1 MRAIIFTLLL
11 LIVNLSF
18 SQINTPRVSPVSQVK
33 QMVGLTEVEIEYSRP
48 SMRGREVFGNLVP
61 FGKIWRTGADSSTK
75 ISFDTDVII
84 SGKTIQSGTY
94 SVFSIPNK
102 DDWKIIFYSDIDLW
116 GVPKDWSENKV
127 VFSSTF
133 PTKKLENKNP
143 TETFTISF
151 NNLTNNDVNMNI
163 SWENTS
169 VDVKMNVPTRRIVE
183 NEIDQAINGRINSS
197 GTRIKNSGGPS
208 ASIYY
213 SAAVYYRQ
221 ENIKLKTALEWI
233 NKAIDMTESPKFWQ
247 FRQQSLIMA
256 ANNKFADA
264 VDAAK
269 KSLNLA
275 IEADNQDYI
284 KMNRESISE
293 WSKKL

>member
-11 LIVNLSF
+11 FTVNLSF
-18 SQINTPRVSPVSQVK
+18 SQINTPRVSPASEVE
-33 QMVGLTEVEIEYSRP
+33 QMVGLTEIEIEYSRP

-61 FGKIWRTGADSSTK
+61 FGKVWRTGADNSTK

-94 SVFSIPNK
+94 SIFSIPNK
-102 DDWKIIFYSDIDLW
+102 ESWEIILYSDVELW
-116 GVPKDWSENKV
+116 GVPRDWSENKI
-127 VFSSTF
+127 VFSSMF
-133 PTKKLENKNP
+133 DVKKLKKSN
-143 TETFTISF
+143 TVETFTISF
-151 NNLTNNDVNMNI
+151 NDLTNNDVNMSI

-169 VDVKMNVPTRRIVE
+169 VDIKIEVPTRSMVE
-183 NEIDQAINGRINSS
+183 SDINKVLGDNPKSS
-197 GTRIKNSGGPS
+197 D
-208 ASIYY
+208 YY
-213 SAAVYYRQ
+213 AAAVFYRQ
-221 ENIKLKTALEWI
+221 ENINLDKALEWM
-233 NKAIDMTESPKFWQ
+233 NKAIEMNESPRFWQ
-247 FRQQSLIMA
+247 YRQQSLIMA
-256 ANNKFADA
+256 ANDKYADA

-284 KMNRESISE
+284 KMNRESIAE

>member
-11 LIVNLSF
+11 FTVNLSF
-18 SQINTPRVSPVSQVK
+18 SQINTPRVSPASEVE
-33 QMVGLTEVEIEYSRP
+33 QMVGLTEIEIEYSRP

-61 FGKIWRTGADSSTK
+61 FGKVWRTGADNSTK

-94 SVFSIPNK
+94 SIFSIPNK
-102 DDWKIIFYSDIDLW
+102 ESWEIIFYADVDLW
-116 GVPKDWSENKV
+116 GVPRDWSENKI
-127 VFSSTF
+127 VFSSIF
-133 PTKKLENKNP
+133 DVKKLKKRN
-143 TETFTISF
+143 TVETFTISF
-151 NNLTNNDVNMNI
+151 NDLTNNDVNMSI

-169 VDVKMNVPTRRIVE
+169 VDIKIEVPTRSMVE
-183 NEIDQAINGRINSS
+183 SDINKVLSDNPKSS
-197 GTRIKNSGGPS
+197 D
-208 ASIYY
+208 YY
-213 SAAVYYRQ
+213 AAAVFYRQ
-221 ENIKLKTALEWI
+221 ENINLDKALEWM
-233 NKAIDMTESPKFWQ
+233 NKAIEMNESPRFWQ
-247 FRQQSLIMA
+247 YRQQSLIMA
-256 ANNKFADA
+256 ANDKFADA

-284 KMNRESISE
+284 KMNRESIAE

>member
-11 LIVNLSF
+11 FTVNLSF
-18 SQINTPRVSPVSQVK
+18 SQINTPRVSPASEVQ
-33 QMVGLTEVEIEYSRP
+33 QMVGLTEIEIEYSRP

-61 FGKIWRTGADSSTK
+61 FGKVWRTGADNSTK

-94 SVFSIPNK
+94 SIFSIPNK
-102 DDWKIIFYSDIDLW
+102 ESWEIILYSDVELW
-116 GVPKDWSENKV
+116 GVPRDWSENKI
-127 VFSSTF
+127 VFSSMF
-133 PTKKLENKNP
+133 DVKKLKKSN
-143 TETFTISF
+143 TVETFTISF
-151 NNLTNNDVNMNI
+151 NDLTNNDVNMSI

-169 VDVKMNVPTRRIVE
+169 VDIKIEVPTRSMVE
-183 NEIDQAINGRINSS
+183 SDINKVLSDNPKSS
-197 GTRIKNSGGPS
+197 D
-208 ASIYY
+208 YY
-213 SAAVYYRQ
+213 AAAVFYRQ
-221 ENIKLKTALEWI
+221 ENINLDKALEWM
-233 NKAIDMTESPKFWQ
+233 NKAIEMNESPRFWQ
-247 FRQQSLIMA
+247 YRQQSLIMA
-256 ANNKFADA
+256 ANDKFAEA

-284 KMNRESISE
+284 KMNRESIAE

>member
-11 LIVNLSF
+11 FTVNLSF
-18 SQINTPRVSPVSQVK
+18 TQINTPRVSPASEVE
-33 QMVGLTEVEIEYSRP
+33 QMVGLTEIEIEYSRP

-61 FGKIWRTGADSSTK
+61 FGKVWRTGADNSTK

-94 SVFSIPNK
+94 SIFSIPNK
-102 DDWKIIFYSDIDLW
+102 QSWEIIFYSDVELW
-116 GVPKDWSENKV
+116 GVPRDWSENKI
-127 VFSSTF
+127 VFSSMF
-133 PTKKLENKNP
+133 DVKKLKKSN
-143 TETFTISF
+143 TVETFTISF
-151 NNLTNNDVNMNI
+151 NDLTNNDVNMSI

-169 VDVKMNVPTRRIVE
+169 VDIKIEVPTRSMVE
-183 NEIDQAINGRINSS
+183 SDINKVLSDNP
-197 GTRIKNSGGPS
+197 KPS
-208 ASIYY
+208 DYY
-213 SAAVYYRQ
+213 AAAVFYRQ
-221 ENIKLKTALEWI
+221 ENINLDKALEWM
-233 NKAIDMTESPKFWQ
+233 NKAIEMNESPRFWQ
-247 FRQQSLIMA
+247 YRQQSLIMA
-256 ANNKFADA
+256 ANDKFADA

-284 KMNRESISE
+284 KMNRESIAE

>member
-11 LIVNLSF
+11 LKVNLSF
-18 SQINTPRVSPVSQVK
+18 SQINTPRVSPASEVE
-33 QMVGLTEVEIEYSRP
+33 QMVGLTEIEIEYSRP

-61 FGKIWRTGADSSTK
+61 FGKVWRTGADNSTK

-94 SVFSIPNK
+94 SIFSIPNK
-102 DDWKIIFYSDIDLW
+102 ESWEIIFYSDVELW
-116 GVPKDWSENKV
+116 GVPRDWSENKI
-127 VFSSTF
+127 VFSSMF
-133 PTKKLENKNP
+133 DVKKLKKSN
-143 TETFTISF
+143 TVETFTISF
-151 NNLTNNDVNMNI
+151 NDLTNNDVNMSI

-169 VDVKMNVPTRRIVE
+169 VDIKIEVPTRSMVE
-183 NEIDQAINGRINSS
+183 SDINKVLSDNPKSS
-197 GTRIKNSGGPS
+197 D
-208 ASIYY
+208 YY
-213 SAAVYYRQ
+213 AAAVFYRQ
-221 ENIKLKTALEWI
+221 ENINLDKALEWM
-233 NKAIDMTESPKFWQ
+233 NKAIEMNESPRFWQ
-247 FRQQSLIMA
+247 YRQQSLIMA
-256 ANNKFADA
+256 ANDKFADA

-284 KMNRESISE
+284 KMNRESIAK

>member
-11 LIVNLSF
+11 FTVNLSF
-18 SQINTPRVSPVSQVK
+18 SQINTPRVSPASEVE
-33 QMVGLTEVEIEYSRP
+33 QMVGLTEIEIEYSRP

-61 FGKIWRTGADSSTK
+61 FGKVWRTGADNSTK

-94 SVFSIPNK
+94 SIFSIPNK
-102 DDWKIIFYSDIDLW
+102 ESWEIILYSDVELW
-116 GVPKDWSENKV
+116 GVPRDWSENKI
-127 VFSSTF
+127 VFSSMF
-133 PTKKLENKNP
+133 DVKKLKKSN
-143 TETFTISF
+143 TVETFTISF
-151 NNLTNNDVNMNI
+151 NDLTNNDVNMSI

-169 VDVKMNVPTRRIVE
+169 VDIKIEVPTRSMVE
-183 NEIDQAINGRINSS
+183 SDINKVLGDNPKSS
-197 GTRIKNSGGPS
+197 D
-208 ASIYY
+208 YY
-213 SAAVYYRQ
+213 AAAVFYRQ
-221 ENIKLKTALEWI
+221 ENINLDKALEWM
-233 NKAIDMTESPKFWQ
+233 NKAIEMNESPRFWQ
-247 FRQQSLIMA
+247 YRQQSLIMA
-256 ANNKFADA
+256 ANDKFADA

-284 KMNRESISE
+284 KMNRESIAE

>member
-11 LIVNLSF
+11 FTVNLSF
-18 SQINTPRVSPVSQVK
+18 SQINTPRVSPASEVE
-33 QMVGLTEVEIEYSRP
+33 QMVGLTEIEIEYSRP

-61 FGKIWRTGADSSTK
+61 FGKVWRTGADNSTK

-94 SVFSIPNK
+94 SIFSIPNK
-102 DDWKIIFYSDIDLW
+102 ESWEIIFYSDVELW
-116 GVPKDWSENKV
+116 GVPRDWSENKI
-127 VFSSTF
+127 VFSSMF
-133 PTKKLENKNP
+133 DVKKLKKSN
-143 TETFTISF
+143 TVETFTISF
-151 NNLTNNDVNMNI
+151 NDLTNNDVNMSI

-169 VDVKMNVPTRRIVE
+169 VDIKIEVPTRSMVE
-183 NEIDQAINGRINSS
+183 SDINKILSDNPKSS
-197 GTRIKNSGGPS
+197 D
-208 ASIYY
+208 YY
-213 SAAVYYRQ
+213 AAAVFYRQ
-221 ENIKLKTALEWI
+221 ENINLDKALEWM
-233 NKAIDMTESPKFWQ
+233 NKAIEMNESPRFWQ
-247 FRQQSLIMA
+247 YRQQSLIMA
-256 ANNKFADA
+256 ANDKFADA

-284 KMNRESISE
+284 KMNRESIAE

>member
-11 LIVNLSF
+11 FMVNLSF
-18 SQINTPRVSPVSQVK
+18 SQINTPRVSPASEVE
-33 QMVGLTEVEIEYSRP
+33 QMVGLTEIEIEYSRP

-61 FGKIWRTGADSSTK
+61 FGKVWRTGADNSTK

-94 SVFSIPNK
+94 SIFSIPNK
-102 DDWKIIFYSDIDLW
+102 ESWEIILYSDVELW
-116 GVPKDWSENKV
+116 GVPRDWSENKI
-127 VFSSTF
+127 VFSSMF
-133 PTKKLENKNP
+133 DVKKLKKSN
-143 TETFTISF
+143 TVETFTISF
-151 NNLTNNDVNMNI
+151 NDLTNNDVNMSI

-169 VDVKMNVPTRRIVE
+169 VDIKIEVPTRSMVE
-183 NEIDQAINGRINSS
+183 SDINKVLSDNPKSS
-197 GTRIKNSGGPS
+197 D
-208 ASIYY
+208 YY
-213 SAAVYYRQ
+213 AAAVFYRQ
-221 ENIKLKTALEWI
+221 ENINLDKALEWM
-233 NKAIDMTESPKFWQ
+233 NKAIEMNESPRFWQ
-247 FRQQSLIMA
+247 YRQQSLIMA
-256 ANNKFADA
+256 ANDKFADA

-284 KMNRESISE
+284 KMNRESIVE

>member
-11 LIVNLSF
+11 FTVNLSF
-18 SQINTPRVSPVSQVK
+18 SQINTPRVSPASEVE
-33 QMVGLTEVEIEYSRP
+33 QMVGLTEIEIEYSRP

-61 FGKIWRTGADSSTK
+61 FGKVWRTGADNSTK

-94 SVFSIPNK
+94 SIFSIPNK
-102 DDWKIIFYSDIDLW
+102 ESWEIIFYSDVELW
-116 GVPKDWSENKV
+116 GVPRDWSENKI
-127 VFSSTF
+127 VFSSMF
-133 PTKKLENKNP
+133 DVKKLKKSN
-143 TETFTISF
+143 TVETFTISF
-151 NNLTNNDVNMNI
+151 NDLTNNDVNMSI

-169 VDVKMNVPTRRIVE
+169 VDIKIEVPTRSMVQS
-183 NEIDQAINGRINSS
+183 DINKVLSDNPKSS
-197 GTRIKNSGGPS
+197 D
-208 ASIYY
+208 YY
-213 SAAVYYRQ
+213 AAAVFYRQ
-221 ENIKLKTALEWI
+221 ENINLDKALEWM
-233 NKAIDMTESPKFWQ
+233 NKAIEMNESPRFWQ
-247 FRQQSLIMA
+247 YRQQSLIMA
-256 ANNKFADA
+256 ANDKFADA

-284 KMNRESISE
+284 KMNRESIAE

>member
-11 LIVNLSF
+11 FTVNLSF
-18 SQINTPRVSPVSQVK
+18 SQINTPRVSPASEVE
-33 QMVGLTEVEIEYSRP
+33 QMVGLTEIEIEYSRP

-61 FGKIWRTGADSSTK
+61 FGKIWRTGADNSTK

-94 SVFSIPNK
+94 SIFSIPNK
-102 DDWKIIFYSDIDLW
+102 ESWEIILYSDVELW
-116 GVPKDWSENKV
+116 GVPRDWSENKI
-127 VFSSTF
+127 VFSSMF
-133 PTKKLENKNP
+133 DVKKLKKSN
-143 TETFTISF
+143 TVETFTISF
-151 NNLTNNDVNMNI
+151 NDLTNNDVNMSI

-169 VDVKMNVPTRRIVE
+169 VDIKIEVPTRSMVE
-183 NEIDQAINGRINSS
+183 SDINKVLSDNPKSS
-197 GTRIKNSGGPS
+197 D
-208 ASIYY
+208 YY
-213 SAAVYYRQ
+213 AAAVFYRQ
-221 ENIKLKTALEWI
+221 ENINLDKALEWM
-233 NKAIDMTESPKFWQ
+233 NKAIEMNESPRFWQ
-247 FRQQSLIMA
+247 YRQQSLIMA
-256 ANNKFADA
+256 ANDKFADA

-284 KMNRESISE
+284 KMNRESIAK

>member
-11 LIVNLSF
+11 FTVNLSF
-18 SQINTPRVSPVSQVK
+18 SQINTPRVSPASEVE
-33 QMVGLTEVEIEYSRP
+33 QMVGLTEIEIEYSRP

-61 FGKIWRTGADSSTK
+61 FGKVWRTGADNSTK

-94 SVFSIPNK
+94 SIFSIPNK
-102 DDWKIIFYSDIDLW
+102 ESWEIIFYSDVELW
-116 GVPKDWSENKV
+116 GVPRDWSDDKI
-127 VFSSTF
+127 VFSSTY
-133 PTKKLENKNP
+133 KVNKINP
-143 TETFTISF
+143 VETFTISF
-151 NNLTNNDVNMNI
+151 NDLTNNDVNMSI

-169 VDVKMNVPTRRIVE
+169 VDIKIEVPTRSMVE
-183 NEIDQAINGRINSS
+183 SDINKVLSDNPKSS
-197 GTRIKNSGGPS
+197 D
-208 ASIYY
+208 YY
-213 SAAVYYRQ
+213 AAAVFYRQ
-221 ENIKLKTALEWI
+221 ENINLDKALEWM
-233 NKAIDMTESPKFWQ
+233 NKAIEMNESPRFWQ
-247 FRQQSLIMA
+247 YRQQSLIMA
-256 ANNKFADA
+256 ANDKFAEA

-284 KMNRESISE
+284 KMNRESIAE

>member
-11 LIVNLSF
+11 FTVNLSF
-18 SQINTPRVSPVSQVK
+18 SQINTPRVSPASEVE
-33 QMVGLTEVEIEYSRP
+33 QMVGLTEIEIEYSRP

-61 FGKIWRTGADSSTK
+61 FGKVWRTGADNSTK

-94 SVFSIPNK
+94 SIFSIPNK
-102 DDWKIIFYSDIDLW
+102 ESWEIIFYSDVELW
-116 GVPKDWSENKV
+116 GVPRDWSENKI
-127 VFSSTF
+127 VFSSMF
-133 PTKKLENKNP
+133 DVKKLKKSN
-143 TETFTISF
+143 TVETFTISF
-151 NNLTNNDVNMNI
+151 NDLTNNDVNMSI

-169 VDVKMNVPTRRIVE
+169 VDIKIEVPTRSMVE
-183 NEIDQAINGRINSS
+183 SDINKVLTDNPKSS
-197 GTRIKNSGGPS
+197 D
-208 ASIYY
+208 YY
-213 SAAVYYRQ
+213 AAAVFYRQ
-221 ENIKLKTALEWI
+221 ENINLGKALEWM
-233 NKAIDMTESPKFWQ
+233 NKAIEMNESPRFWQ
-247 FRQQSLIMA
+247 YRQQSLIMA
-256 ANNKFADA
+256 ANDKFADA

-284 KMNRESISE
+284 KMNRESIAE

>member
-11 LIVNLSF
+11 FTVNLSF
-18 SQINTPRVSPVSQVK
+18 SQINTPRVSPASEVE
-33 QMVGLTEVEIEYSRP
+33 QMVGLTEIEIEYSRP

-61 FGKIWRTGADSSTK
+61 FGKVWRTGADNSTK

-94 SVFSIPNK
+94 SIFSIPNK
-102 DDWKIIFYSDIDLW
+102 ESWEIILYSDVKLW
-116 GVPKDWSENKV
+116 GVPRDWSENKI
-127 VFSSTF
+127 VFSSMF
-133 PTKKLENKNP
+133 DVKKLKKSNNV
-143 TETFTISF
+143 ETFTISF
-151 NNLTNNDVNMNI
+151 NDLTNNDVNMNI

-169 VDVKMNVPTRRIVE
+169 VDIKIEVPTRSMVE
-183 NEIDQAINGRINSS
+183 SDINKVLSDNP
-197 GTRIKNSGGPS
+197 KPS
-208 ASIYY
+208 DYY
-213 SAAVYYRQ
+213 AAAVFYRQ
-221 ENIKLKTALEWI
+221 ENINLDKALEWM
-233 NKAIDMTESPKFWQ
+233 NKAIEMNESPRFWQ
-247 FRQQSLIMA
+247 YRQQSLIMA
-256 ANNKFADA
+256 ANDKFAEA

-284 KMNRESISE
+284 KMNRESIAE

>member
-11 LIVNLSF
+11 FTANLSF
-18 SQINTPRVSPVSQVK
+18 SQINTPRVSPASEVE
-33 QMVGLTEVEIEYSRP
+33 QMVGLTEIKIEYSRP

-61 FGKIWRTGADSSTK
+61 FGKVWRTGADNSTK

-94 SVFSIPNK
+94 SIFSIPNK
-102 DDWKIIFYSDIDLW
+102 ESWEIIFYSDVELW
-116 GVPKDWSENKV
+116 GVPRDWSENKI
-127 VFSSTF
+127 VFSSMF
-133 PTKKLENKNP
+133 DVKKLKKSN
-143 TETFTISF
+143 TVDTFTISF
-151 NNLTNNDVNMNI
+151 NDLTNNDVNMSI

-169 VDVKMNVPTRRIVE
+169 VDIKIEVPTRSMVE
-183 NEIDQAINGRINSS
+183 SDINKVLSDNPKSS
-197 GTRIKNSGGPS
+197 D
-208 ASIYY
+208 YY
-213 SAAVYYRQ
+213 AAAVFYRQ
-221 ENIKLKTALEWI
+221 ENINLDKALEWM
-233 NKAIDMTESPKFWQ
+233 NKAIEMNESPRFWQ
-247 FRQQSLIMA
+247 YRQQSLIMA
-256 ANNKFADA
+256 ANDKFADA

-284 KMNRESISE
+284 KMNRESIAE

>member
-11 LIVNLSF
+11 FMVNLSF
-18 SQINTPRVSPVSQVK
+18 SQINTPRVSPASEVE
-33 QMVGLTEVEIEYSRP
+33 QMVGLTEIEIEYSRP

-61 FGKIWRTGADSSTK
+61 FGKVWRTGADNSTK

-94 SVFSIPNK
+94 SIFSIPNK
-102 DDWKIIFYSDIDLW
+102 ESWEIILYSDVELW
-116 GVPKDWSENKV
+116 GVPRDWSENKI
-127 VFSSTF
+127 VFSSMF
-133 PTKKLENKNP
+133 DVKKLKKSN
-143 TETFTISF
+143 TVETFTISF
-151 NNLTNNDVNMNI
+151 NDLTNNDVNMSI

-169 VDVKMNVPTRRIVE
+169 VDIKIEVPTRSMVE
-183 NEIDQAINGRINSS
+183 SDINKVLSDNPKSS
-197 GTRIKNSGGPS
+197 D
-208 ASIYY
+208 YY
-213 SAAVYYRQ
+213 AAAVFYRQ
-221 ENIKLKTALEWI
+221 ENINLDKALEWMS
-233 NKAIDMTESPKFWQ
+233 KAIEMNESPRFWQ
-247 FRQQSLIMA
+247 YRQQSLIMA
-256 ANNKFADA
+256 ANDKFADA

-284 KMNRESISE
+284 KMNRESIVE

>member
-11 LIVNLSF
+11 FTVNLSF
-18 SQINTPRVSPVSQVK
+18 SQINTPRVSPASEVE
-33 QMVGLTEVEIEYSRP
+33 QMVGLTEIEIEYSRP

-61 FGKIWRTGADSSTK
+61 FGKVWRTGADNSTK

-94 SVFSIPNK
+94 SIFSIPNK
-102 DDWKIIFYSDIDLW
+102 ESWEIIFYSDVELW
-116 GVPKDWSENKV
+116 GVPRDWSENKI
-127 VFSSTF
+127 VFSSMF
-133 PTKKLENKNP
+133 DVKKLKKSN
-143 TETFTISF
+143 TVETFTISF
-151 NNLTNNDVNMNI
+151 NDLTNNDVNMSI

-169 VDVKMNVPTRRIVE
+169 VDIKIEVPTRSLVE
-183 NEIDQAINGRINSS
+183 SDINKVLSDNPKSS
-197 GTRIKNSGGPS
+197 D
-208 ASIYY
+208 YY
-213 SAAVYYRQ
+213 AAAVFYRQ
-221 ENIKLKTALEWI
+221 ENINLDKALEWM
-233 NKAIDMTESPKFWQ
+233 NKAIEMNESPRFWQ
-247 FRQQSLIMA
+247 YRQQSLIMA
-256 ANNKFADA
+256 ANDKFADA

-284 KMNRESISE
+284 KMNRESIAE

>member
-11 LIVNLSF
+11 FTVNLSF
-18 SQINTPRVSPVSQVK
+18 SQINTPRVSPASEVE
-33 QMVGLTEVEIEYSRP
+33 QMVGLTEIEIEYSRP

-61 FGKIWRTGADSSTK
+61 FGKVWRTGADNSTK

-94 SVFSIPNK
+94 SIFSIPNK
-102 DDWKIIFYSDIDLW
+102 ESWEIIFYSDVELW
-116 GVPKDWSENKV
+116 GVPRDWSENKI
-127 VFSSTF
+127 VFSSMF
-133 PTKKLENKNP
+133 DVKKLKKSN
-143 TETFTISF
+143 TVETFTISF
-151 NNLTNNDVNMNI
+151 NDLTNNDVNMSI

-169 VDVKMNVPTRRIVE
+169 VDIKIEVPTRSMVE
-183 NEIDQAINGRINSS
+183 SDINKVLSDNPKSS
-197 GTRIKNSGGPS
+197 D
-208 ASIYY
+208 YY
-213 SAAVYYRQ
+213 AAAVFYRQ
-221 ENIKLKTALEWI
+221 ENINLDKALEWI
-233 NKAIDMTESPKFWQ
+233 NKAIEMNESPRFWQ
-247 FRQQSLIMA
+247 YRQQSLIMA
-256 ANNKFADA
+256 ANDKFAEA

-284 KMNRESISE
+284 KMNRESIAE

>member
-11 LIVNLSF
+11 LFTVNLSF
-18 SQINTPRVSPVSQVK
+18 SQINTPRVSPASEVE
-33 QMVGLTEVEIEYSRP
+33 QMVGLTEIEIEYSRP

-61 FGKIWRTGADSSTK
+61 FGKVWRTGADNSTK

-94 SVFSIPNK
+94 SIFSVPNK
-102 DDWKIIFYSDIDLW
+102 ESWEIIFYSDVELW
-116 GVPKDWSENKV
+116 GVPRDWSENKI
-127 VFSSTF
+127 VFSSMF
-133 PTKKLENKNP
+133 DVKKLKKSN
-143 TETFTISF
+143 TVETFTISF
-151 NNLTNNDVNMNI
+151 NDLTNNDVNMSI

-169 VDVKMNVPTRRIVE
+169 VDIKIEVPTRSMVE
-183 NEIDQAINGRINSS
+183 SDINKVLSDNPKSS
-197 GTRIKNSGGPS
+197 D
-208 ASIYY
+208 YY
-213 SAAVYYRQ
+213 AAAVFYRQ
-221 ENIKLKTALEWI
+221 ENINLDKALEWM
-233 NKAIDMTESPKFWQ
+233 NKAIEMNESPRFWQ
-247 FRQQSLIMA
+247 YRQQSLIMA
-256 ANNKFADA
+256 ANDKFADA

-284 KMNRESISE
+284 KMNRESIAE

>member
-11 LIVNLSF
+11 FTFNLSF
-18 SQINTPRVSPVSQVK
+18 SQINTPRVSPASEVE
-33 QMVGLTEVEIEYSRP
+33 QMVGLTEIEIEYSRP

-61 FGKIWRTGADSSTK
+61 FGKVWRTGADNSTK

-94 SVFSIPNK
+94 SIFSIPNK
-102 DDWKIIFYSDIDLW
+102 ESWEIIFYSDVELW
-116 GVPKDWSENKV
+116 GVPRDWSENKI
-127 VFSSTF
+127 VFSSMF
-133 PTKKLENKNP
+133 DVKKLKKSN
-143 TETFTISF
+143 TVETFTISF
-151 NNLTNNDVNMNI
+151 NDLTNNDVNMSI

-169 VDVKMNVPTRRIVE
+169 VDIKIEVPTRSMVE
-183 NEIDQAINGRINSS
+183 SDINKVLSDNPKSS
-197 GTRIKNSGGPS
+197 D
-208 ASIYY
+208 YY
-213 SAAVYYRQ
+213 AAAVFYRQ
-221 ENIKLKTALEWI
+221 ENINLDKALEWM
-233 NKAIDMTESPKFWQ
+233 NKAIEMNESPRFWQ
-247 FRQQSLIMA
+247 YRQQSLIMA
-256 ANNKFADA
+256 ANDKFADA

-284 KMNRESISE
+284 KMNRESIAE